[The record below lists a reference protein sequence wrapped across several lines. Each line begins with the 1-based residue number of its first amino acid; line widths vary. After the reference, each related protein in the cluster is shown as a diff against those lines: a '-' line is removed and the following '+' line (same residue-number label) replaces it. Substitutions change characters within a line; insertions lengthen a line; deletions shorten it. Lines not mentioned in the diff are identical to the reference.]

1 MNCPFGKLAAQI
13 EFLALI
19 ESDLH
24 RFEASDLDFRGG
36 VMERA
41 RIIARGSREFPCFR
55 RAFAQFEPFGSGV
68 KEALV
73 LLRIL
78 EKRHSFIHIARSF
91 H

>member
-1 MNCPFGKLAAQI
+1 MKADGRLFGASND
-13 EFLALI
+13 EFLELIDAL
-19 ESDLH
+19 SLWP
-24 RFEASDLDFRGG
+24 
-36 VMERA
+36 